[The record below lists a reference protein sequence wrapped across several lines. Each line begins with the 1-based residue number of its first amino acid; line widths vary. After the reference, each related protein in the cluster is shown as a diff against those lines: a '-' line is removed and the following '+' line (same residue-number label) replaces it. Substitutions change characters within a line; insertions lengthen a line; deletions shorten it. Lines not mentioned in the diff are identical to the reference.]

1 MAFVQAVSLVL
12 LGILTSLESSTNI
25 SLSSHL
31 SCHADNGLH
40 IVESSLVL

>member
-12 LGILTSLESSTNI
+12 LGILTSLESLTNM

-31 SCHADNGLH
+31 SCHAHNGVH